1 MQQQNIFIFGI
12 ICQSKPSIIVQIVLT
27 FYLYY
32 TQGLSGLVL
41 SLLEYFVS
49 TTSSMD
55 LPVNAIL
62 VEGEYHNISSSLIL
76 LEEVLSQSNDTEQ
89 SEIISTIVAY
99 PKFAKAA
106 AILLEHVKDK
116 GKDFLCYF

>member
-1 MQQQNIFIFGI
+1 MHCADSSYFFN
-12 ICQSKPSIIVQIVLT
+12 
-27 FYLYY
+27 Y

-49 TTSSMD
+49 TMCSMD
-55 LPVNAIL
+55 LPVHAKL

-116 GKDFLCYF
+116 GKDFCVTFSKL